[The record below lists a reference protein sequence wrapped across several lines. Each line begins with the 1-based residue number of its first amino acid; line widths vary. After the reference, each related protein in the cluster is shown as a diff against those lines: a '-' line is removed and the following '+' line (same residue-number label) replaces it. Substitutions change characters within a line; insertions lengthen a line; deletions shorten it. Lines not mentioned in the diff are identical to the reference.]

1 MNPYRIFLL
10 SKTSKITIW
19 RGNAAYDAKAPTEAA
34 ETSEREG
41 EGKGQE
47 KGEGKG
53 SRSVGNSVHVQQI
66 SSSSGGNT
74 SGYDAGRVPI
84 LLREANAE
92 KESETIELNTNSVE
106 LTSITKEEINIE
118 FDSYS
123 DKNLIEYIKKVD
135 SLLPSHKS
143 TDEKINYGTVE
154 LKRSGGSFS
163 DLLKSAFGGKA

>member
-41 EGKGQE
+41 EGKG
-47 KGEGKG
+47 

-92 KESETIELNTNSVE
+92 KKESETIELNTNSVE